1 MLLSPATPA
10 EAVAAAPSVTSIA
23 PTRGPA
29 TGLSIITITG
39 TEFSATPT
47 VAIGGVAATNVTR
60 VNATTLTAITG
71 AMAAGVKDVVV
82 TNPDAQSATGAGLFT
97 VYGTTPAGTWTKV
110 ARFNE
115 AVSSSSWGNNMPPWV
130 AISQANNAATPIIT
144 VLATVPG
151 ITGLIHRSLDRGV
164 TWTATAGPVAP
175 HGDRDGQHASL
186 WTQLTASADGQ
197 KLFVRENVGADY
209 GSIWVSS
216 DGGATWS
223 RANAGFA
230 NNRLA
235 YNSIAMSSDGTKL
248 WATASAGRD
257 GGAGAWKST
266 DGGVTWSRYAGA
278 GAIANTAGP
287 VSMSRDGL
295 RVLIKSWGG
304 PDFYSVNG
312 GLTFADTGAPPW
324 NVALDDWDGVAC
336 ADDYCRIFEM
346 AVGQL
351 ARAPGGLLLASPEFG
366 GNANVRFS
374 TNSALT
380 WNTTP
385 LNNGCGGG
393 QQVGTASLSLDGTLG
408 AITHNNCGLILGVFT
423 SAPPPTVKR
432 IGSITGEFG
441 TPIAGSG
448 GGWNGGGRVMELSG
462 TNFQQGATVSFG
474 RSHQNPNQAIAFGTN
489 VVVTNSTTI
498 RVTTPAVDY
507 TGFVSVFVTNPDGQ
521 TISYGYGR
529 GNNIPGPLCNPQA
542 GVTYCFQYQDA
553 GMPAGALVVTPNSG
567 VPGGGTTVRLSVTAG
582 SVADPGTAFD
592 WNQGIVFGGV
602 DLVGQQ
608 VCGGVCGWSVV
619 TPAHAEGPVDVS
631 VKFGVQGEII
641 RKTTLNA
648 FTYASLGA
656 ITGVVPGN
664 GSTVGGATV
673 RITGAGFV
681 AGASVRFGT
690 VLSPSVTVVNST
702 AIDATVPANT
712 VGTFSVSV
720 TNGAGT
726 WGVGSNLFTYV
737 AAPTVT
743 SVTASSGPAIGG
755 TAVTITGTGF
765 SAGASVRFGGAAA
778 AQGTVTVVNATTI
791 TVTTPL
797 RAAGLVDV
805 VVTNTDASGSGT
817 GAGLYTY
824 TAGPTVIS
832 IDVIGGAVTGSNT
845 VIITGTNFSTNPTV
859 QIGGNAATNVL
870 RLSATRISAR
880 VPAGLVGLRTV
891 QVTNTDN
898 QVGAVANLYR
908 YYDLTTSVAST
919 TPTVTVPILVPVET
933 LHSNSSATT
942 VEATTTNMRRTGVE
956 ARDTAVRVTVPAGAI
971 PTASRIIVEPVASL
985 ATLAQTAPTSA
996 TRMLAAVSAQAL
1008 DADGNAITTNFTTPV
1023 TIAVTVPADSV
1034 PSGAAIT
1041 SFSMQFWSGTQ
1052 WRDVASTGVLNND
1065 GSVTLTA
1072 STLHFTM
1079 FAAKFT
1085 APATPAAPAAVVTNC
1100 CTNLATPQV
1109 FTASLDGSRSIR
1121 ALAPDTAALTAGES
1135 TVVRGN
1141 VVNTTTAGNEDYGSD
1156 GRITVPAGAVS
1167 GGTSVVLQSLD
1178 SVRDLVATA
1187 PLTGGRL
1194 IAALSAQ
1201 VLDAAKQPITTN
1213 FTKAVT
1219 ISITLPVAALAGV
1232 DTAGLQLIYW
1242 SGTEWVAVP
1251 AVVKANADGSVT
1263 VSADVMHFTVYAVS
1277 VKSAAPVTL
1286 AKAIPVSGG
1295 FGLFVFGGGTA
1306 EQLVAA
1312 SGCPTVSSA
1321 FWATVNGTFVT
1332 FIPGTAITSVNAAF
1346 NDAFPNGIPAG
1357 TPLIGRCV

>member
-1 MLLSPATPA
+1 MRNIRSSLLVVITSAIGIMLLSPATPA
-10 EAVAAAPSVTSIA
+10 EAAAAAPSVTSIA

-39 TEFSATPT
+39 TEFLATPT

-97 VYGTTPAGTWTKV
+97 VYGTAPAGTWTGV
-110 ARFNE
+110 NRF
-115 AVSSSSWGNNMPPWV
+115 AAGGATAV
-130 AISQANNAATPIIT
+130 AISQPNNAATPIIT
-144 VLATVPG
+144 VIATVANTP
-151 ITGLIHRSLDRGV
+151 GLIHRSLDRGA
-164 TWTATAGPVAP
+164 TWTTFTGPVAA
-175 HGDRDGQHASL
+175 DGQGDNQVSG
-186 WTQLTASADGQ
+186 WWQQLVASADGQ
-197 KLFVRENVGADY
+197 KLFLRETVTHNCCTI

-230 NNRLA
+230 NNRLK

-248 WATASAGRD
+248 WATADAGRD

-266 DGGVTWSRYAGA
+266 DGGATWSKYAGA

-408 AITHNNCGLILGVFT
+408 AITHPGCGLILGVFT
-423 SAPPPTVKR
+423 SGPPPTVKR

-656 ITGVVPGN
+656 ITAVVPGN

-870 RLSATRISAR
+870 RLSATRISAT

-891 QVTNTDN
+891 QVTNTDT
-898 QVGAVANLYR
+898 QVGAIANLYR

-933 LHSNSSATT
+933 LHSNTSATT

-985 ATLAQTAPTSA
+985 ANLALTAPTRTTS
-996 TRMLAAVSAQAL
+996 MLAAVSAQAL

-1052 WRDVASTGVLNND
+1052 WSDIASTGVLNND
-1065 GSVTLTA
+1065 GSVT
-1072 STLHFTM
+1072 
-1079 FAAKFT
+1079 
-1085 APATPAAPAAVVTNC
+1085 
-1100 CTNLATPQV
+1100 
-1109 FTASLDGSRSIR
+1109 
-1121 ALAPDTAALTAGES
+1121 
-1135 TVVRGN
+1135 
-1141 VVNTTTAGNEDYGSD
+1141 
-1156 GRITVPAGAVS
+1156 
-1167 GGTSVVLQSLD
+1167 
-1178 SVRDLVATA
+1178 
-1187 PLTGGRL
+1187 
-1194 IAALSAQ
+1194 
-1201 VLDAAKQPITTN
+1201 
-1213 FTKAVT
+1213 
-1219 ISITLPVAALAGV
+1219 
-1232 DTAGLQLIYW
+1232 
-1242 SGTEWVAVP
+1242 
-1251 AVVKANADGSVT
+1251 
-1263 VSADVMHFTVYAVS
+1263 
-1277 VKSAAPVTL
+1277 
-1286 AKAIPVSGG
+1286 
-1295 FGLFVFGGGTA
+1295 
-1306 EQLVAA
+1306 
-1312 SGCPTVSSA
+1312 
-1321 FWATVNGTFVT
+1321 
-1332 FIPGTAITSVNAAF
+1332 
-1346 NDAFPNGIPAG
+1346 
-1357 TPLIGRCV
+1357 